1 MKEKGCFLIADD
13 VGLGKTKCARTVL
26 FEMIR
31 LSDNP
36 IRAIYIASSEP
47 LAKINLYDEFL
58 GERRVKSCAEHYNGL
73 AVFQKKH
80 SEKALQM
87 LWDKNYKYDPDDCT
101 KPSPQKVLNELRS
114 AGRLS
119 MLRPEDLNGK
129 GSCIMQLSPQTSFF
143 DPRLEESI
151 TAVVRSINKE
161 LKNSQYIG
169 SENERKQLAD
179 DFENA
184 VGQGAKKTSLLSG
197 EIIRAARFEYGNEEK
212 ALEQLKAICYK
223 LQSKDS
229 ISRSDFLTARRIRAN
244 ASAAFY
250 KPDLIILDEFQRYRY
265 IIDKVKNDG
274 YTIPYM
280 LEYLEWRKKEIDPST
295 FIPKILLLSATP
307 YELNKN
313 DFEINWSYSGNK
325 DAYNAESKYDNR
337 NKLFAN
343 MGELIASMEKL
354 GAEVGSEQQND
365 YLVRTE
371 RNFKKPDIRF
381 ERDINAS
388 KEHQTKYLDPLV
400 KYCIK
405 DLKLNAETVNMVCEQ
420 AFENPEFWRFN
431 AGYTKYCTL
440 KQNDQRQ
447 KLLSECTDK
456 DWVYDDLPMKLLNR
470 HVFDE
475 KTGTDLP
482 ILWVPPVSMGKPG
495 SGKTLVFTAM
505 AVSTRCVAYFCDR
518 YSKSLLNAESFSDDP
533 EDDVIDD
540 LKKIVKDELKK
551 IVKDELQEE
560 KIGNLCKAI
569 KKFFKRPFVRNVIAA
584 HNVKRGWS
592 CTSYSQAIRKY
603 CDEYKFR
610 DMIKEWIPIADRMK
624 GAAGKD
630 KTAADIIAEAFSYQ
644 PASIKERKLIEG
656 KEKFVFTNTNYV
668 EMFVCDDAKSGSPEK
683 IDTDE
688 SDKHT
693 IDDETE
699 IVRHFNSPLYP
710 MVLVARSSAQE
721 GHNLQYYGDKI
732 MHWQTACRTS
742 AFLQREGRL
751 DRPGSLTLRHR
762 LWQQACSVRTPKD
775 YNDAKIIFDE
785 MNITDKNG
793 LIPRWYI
800 PDAKFCAAPAKIT
813 QILPVYEYNE
823 SLDKLAEQLTAAQTY
838 SQPMNVKEEKK
849 V

>member
-101 KPSPQKVLNELRS
+101 KPSPQKVLNELS
-114 AGRLS
+114 GAGRLS

-151 TAVVRSINKE
+151 TAVVKSINKE

-197 EIIRAARFEYGNEEK
+197 EIIRAARFEYGNEEN

-229 ISRSDFLTARRIRAN
+229 ISRSDFLKARRIRAN

-265 IIDKVKNDG
+265 IIDEANDG

-280 LEYLEWRKKEIDPST
+280 LKYLEWRKKEIDPST

-325 DAYNAESKYDNR
+325 DAYSAESKYDNR
-337 NKLFAN
+337 NKPFAN
-343 MGELIASMEKL
+343 MKELKASMVKL
-354 GAEVGSEQQND
+354 GAEVRSEQQND

-447 KLLSECTDK
+447 KLLFECTDK

-540 LKKIVKDELKK
+540 LKKIVKDEL
-551 IVKDELQEE
+551 QEE
-560 KIGNLCKAI
+560 NTDNMCDAI
-569 KKFFKRPFVRNVIAA
+569 KDFFNRPFVRNVIAA

-603 CDEYKFR
+603 CDEYKFS

-630 KTAADIIAEAFSYQ
+630 KTAADIMAEAFSYQ

-688 SDKHT
+688 RDKHT

-762 LWQQACSVRTPKD
+762 MRQCNNQPAENENAD
-775 YNDAKIIFDE
+775 
-785 MNITDKNG
+785 G
-793 LIPRWYI
+793 LIPMWYI
-800 PDAKFCAAPAKIT
+800 PDGNGVDAEIT

-823 SLDKLAEQLTAAQTY
+823 SLDKLAEQLAAAQTY
-838 SQPMNVKEEKK
+838 SQPMNVKEEKN

>member
-58 GERRVKSCAEHYNGL
+58 GERRVKSCAKHYNGL

-101 KPSPQKVLNELRS
+101 KPSPQKVLNELSS

-143 DPRLEESI
+143 DPRLEESS
-151 TAVVRSINKE
+151 TAVVKSINKE

-223 LQSKDS
+223 LQNKDS
-229 ISRSDFLTARRIRAN
+229 ISRSDFLEARRIRAN

-265 IIDKVKNDG
+265 IIDEAKNDG
-274 YTIPYM
+274 YTIPDM
-280 LEYLEWRKKEIDPST
+280 LKYLEWRKKEIDPST

-325 DAYNAESKYDNR
+325 DAYSAESKYDNR
-337 NKLFAN
+337 NKPFAN
-343 MGELIASMEKL
+343 MKELKASMKKL
-354 GAEVGSEQQND
+354 GAEVGSGQQND

-540 LKKIVKDELKK
+540 LKKIVKN
-551 IVKDELQEE
+551 ELQEE
-560 KIGNLCKAI
+560 NTGNLCDAI
-569 KKFFKRPFVRNVIAA
+569 KDFFNRPFVRNVIAA

-603 CDEYKFR
+603 CDEYKFG

-630 KTAADIIAEAFSYQ
+630 KTAADIMAEAFSYQ
-644 PASIKERKLIEG
+644 PASIKERKLIGG

-688 SDKHT
+688 RDKHT

-762 LWQQACSVRTPKD
+762 MRQCNNQPAENENAD
-775 YNDAKIIFDE
+775 
-785 MNITDKNG
+785 G
-793 LIPRWYI
+793 LIPMWYI
-800 PDAKFCAAPAKIT
+800 PDGNGVDAEIT

-823 SLDKLAEQLTAAQTY
+823 SLDKLAEQLAAAQTY
-838 SQPMNVKEEKK
+838 SQPMNVKEEKNA
-849 V
+849 

>member
-101 KPSPQKVLNELRS
+101 KPSPQKVLNELSS

-129 GSCIMQLSPQTSFF
+129 GSCIMQISPQTSFF

-151 TAVVRSINKE
+151 TAVVKSINKE

-223 LQSKDS
+223 LQNKDS
-229 ISRSDFLTARRIRAN
+229 ISRSDFLEARRIRAN

-265 IIDKVKNDG
+265 IIDEAKDG

-280 LEYLEWRKKEIDPST
+280 LKYLEWRKKEIDPST
-295 FIPKILLLSATP
+295 FMPKILLLSATP
-307 YELNKN
+307 YEMNKN

-325 DAYNAESKYDNR
+325 DAYSAESKYDNR
-337 NKLFAN
+337 NKPFAN
-343 MGELIASMEKL
+343 MEKLIASMKEL
-354 GAEVGSEQQND
+354 GAEVSSEQQND

-447 KLLSECTDK
+447 KLLFECTDK

-533 EDDVIDD
+533 EDDVIDN
-540 LKKIVKDELKK
+540 LKK

-560 KIGNLCKAI
+560 NTDNLCDAI
-569 KKFFKRPFVRNVIAA
+569 KDFFNRTFVRNVIAA

-603 CDEYKFR
+603 CNEYKFR

-624 GAAGKD
+624 GAAGKN
-630 KTAADIIAEAFSYQ
+630 KTAADIMAEAFSYQ

-688 SDKHT
+688 RDKHT

-721 GHNLQYYGDKI
+721 GHNLQYYSDKI

-762 LWQQACSVRTPKD
+762 MRQCNNQPAENENAD
-775 YNDAKIIFDE
+775 
-785 MNITDKNG
+785 G
-793 LIPRWYI
+793 LIPMWYI
-800 PDAKFCAAPAKIT
+800 PDGNGVDAEIT

-823 SLDKLAEQLTAAQTY
+823 SLDKLAEQLAAAQTY
-838 SQPMNVKEEKK
+838 SQPMNVKEEKNA
-849 V
+849 

>member
-101 KPSPQKVLNELRS
+101 KPSPQKVLNELS
-114 AGRLS
+114 GAGRLS

-151 TAVVRSINKE
+151 TAVVKSINKE

-184 VGQGAKKTSLLSG
+184 VSQGAKKTSLLSG
-197 EIIRAARFEYGNEEK
+197 EIIRAARFEYGNEEN

-229 ISRSDFLTARRIRAN
+229 ISRSDFLKARRIRAN

-265 IIDKVKNDG
+265 IIDEANDG

-280 LEYLEWRKKEIDPST
+280 LKYLEWRKKEIDPST

-325 DAYNAESKYDNR
+325 DAYSAESKYDNR

-354 GAEVGSEQQND
+354 GAEVGSKQQND

-447 KLLSECTDK
+447 KLLFECTDK

-540 LKKIVKDELKK
+540 LKKIVKDEL
-551 IVKDELQEE
+551 QEE
-560 KIGNLCKAI
+560 NTDNMCDAI
-569 KKFFKRPFVRNVIAA
+569 KDFFNRPFVRNVIAA

-603 CDEYKFR
+603 CDEYKFS

-630 KTAADIIAEAFSYQ
+630 KTAADIMAEAFSYQ

-688 SDKHT
+688 RDKHT

-762 LWQQACSVRTPKD
+762 MRQCNNQPAENENAD
-775 YNDAKIIFDE
+775 
-785 MNITDKNG
+785 G
-793 LIPRWYI
+793 LIPMWYI
-800 PDAKFCAAPAKIT
+800 PDGNGVDAEIT

-823 SLDKLAEQLTAAQTY
+823 SLDKLAEQLAAAQTY
-838 SQPMNVKEEKK
+838 SQPMNVKEEKN